1 MILLSVESGVPN
13 HGIPLSMIADTRR
26 ISATGWIPKFNIDIG
41 LDDTI
46 GWYRD
51 RL

>member
-1 MILLSVESGVPN
+1 MVYLI
-13 HGIPLSMIADTRR
+13 SMIVDTRR
-26 ISATGWIPKFNIDIG
+26 ISATGYIPKFNIDIG